1 MMKRLLACLLAVA
14 CLLMGFALAE
24 GEALDMRVIKCTTR
38 VNIREYPTTNATV
51 VSHAPLGAMLVG
63 CQKCPRAPEWYAV
76 VYEGIAGYIRGDFL
90 EVVGETAVPAVE
102 EAPAEEAPA
111 EEAPAEEAPAEEA
124 PIVEEPAPDVASADV
139 EENDPANDP
148 VPEGEPE
155 LAVDDVAEDEPI
167 VVDEPVAT
175 AVEATPA
182 EEAPAE
188 EAPVEEAPAEE
199 APAEE
204 APAEEAPAEEAPAEE
219 APAAIELPAVE
230 NAPIADITADSG
242 YESDSVILD
251 DTAGNAHIIAR
262 RIFQENREYLAVAAV
277 DENGSPIWMQET
289 AVDEIGEVNMTD
301 AFISGIAARP
311 LVMLYNAQQ
320 GLAAVDAA
328 TGSVRWLLS
337 NDVQNLGAGLCHAV
351 VPGNGIM
358 YIGGFHGPDPVAIDA
373 NGNVLWQADSGSD
386 ATWLYGIELTSDG
399 IRCAYDNLDGAG
411 NPGVVIY
418 DYSGAVKEA
427 AVG

>member
-90 EVVGETAVPAVE
+90 EVVGETAVPAVAEAPVE

-124 PIVEEPAPDVASADV
+124 PIVEEPAPDAASADV
-139 EENDPANDP
+139 EEYDPANDP

-167 VVDEPVAT
+167 VVDEPVAS

-188 EAPVEEAPAEE
+188 AT
-199 APAEE
+199 
-204 APAEEAPAEEAPAEE
+204 PAEEAPAEE

-262 RIFQENREYLAVAAV
+262 RIFQENREYLAVAAL

-301 AFISGIAARP
+301 AFIGGIAARP

-320 GLAAVDAA
+320 GLAAIDAA

-386 ATWLYGIELTSDG
+386 ASWLYGIELTSDG
-399 IRCAYDNLDGAG
+399 IRCAYDNMDGEG

>member
-1 MMKRLLACLLAVA
+1 MMKRLLACLLAFA

-90 EVVGETAVPAVE
+90 EVVGETAVPAVAEAPVE

-124 PIVEEPAPDVASADV
+124 PIVEEPAPDAASADV
-139 EENDPANDP
+139 EEYDPANDP

-167 VVDEPVAT
+167 VVDEPVAS

-188 EAPVEEAPAEE
+188 EAPAEAT
-199 APAEE
+199 
-204 APAEEAPAEEAPAEE
+204 PAEEAPAEE

-262 RIFQENREYLAVAAV
+262 RIFQENREYLAVAAL

-301 AFISGIAARP
+301 AFIGGIAARP

-320 GLAAVDAA
+320 GLAAIDAA

-386 ATWLYGIELTSDG
+386 ASWLYGIELTSDG
-399 IRCAYDNLDGAG
+399 IRCAYDNMDGEG

>member
-1 MMKRLLACLLAVA
+1 MHKKLLSLLLILALTA
-14 CLLMGFALAE
+14 ALFA
-24 GEALDMRVIKCTTR
+24 
-38 VNIREYPTTNATV
+38 
-51 VSHAPLGAMLVG
+51 G
-63 CQKCPRAPEWYAV
+63 C
-76 VYEGIAGYIRGDFL
+76 GS
-90 EVVGETAVPAVE
+90 TAAS
-102 EAPAEEAPA
+102 APAADSAPA
-111 EEAPAEEAPAEEA
+111 ASEAEA
-124 PIVEEPAPDVASADV
+124 
-139 EENDPANDP
+139 
-148 VPEGEPE
+148 
-155 LAVDDVAEDEPI
+155 
-167 VVDEPVAT
+167 
-175 AVEATPA
+175 
-182 EEAPAE
+182 
-188 EAPVEEAPAEE
+188 
-199 APAEE
+199 
-204 APAEEAPAEEAPAEE
+204 APAEEAPAEE

-262 RIFQENREYLAVAAV
+262 RIFQENREYLAVAAL

-301 AFISGIAARP
+301 AFIGGIAARP

-320 GLAAVDAA
+320 GLAAIDASN
-328 TGSVRWLLS
+328 GSVRWLLS

-399 IRCAYDNLDGAG
+399 IRCAYDNMDGEG

-418 DYSGAVKEA
+418 DYSGAVKEV

>member
-90 EVVGETAVPAVE
+90 EVVGETAVPAVAEAPVE

-124 PIVEEPAPDVASADV
+124 PIVEEPAPDAASADV
-139 EENDPANDP
+139 EEYDPANDP

-167 VVDEPVAT
+167 VVDEPVAS
-175 AVEATPA
+175 AVEAT
-182 EEAPAE
+182 
-188 EAPVEEAPAEE
+188 
-199 APAEE
+199 
-204 APAEEAPAEEAPAEE
+204 PAEEAPAEE

-262 RIFQENREYLAVAAV
+262 RIFQENREYLAVAAL

-301 AFISGIAARP
+301 AFIGGIAARP

-320 GLAAVDAA
+320 GLAAIDAA

-386 ATWLYGIELTSDG
+386 ASWLYGIELTSDG
-399 IRCAYDNLDGAG
+399 IRCAYDNMDGEG

>member
-1 MMKRLLACLLAVA
+1 MMKRLLACLLVVA

-24 GEALDMRVIKCTTR
+24 GETLDMRVIKCTTR

-51 VSHAPLGAMLVG
+51 VSHAPLGAVLVG

-90 EVVGETAVPAVE
+90 EVVGETAVPAVAE
-102 EAPAEEAPA
+102 APAEPAPAEEAPA
-111 EEAPAEEAPAEEA
+111 EAAPVEEAPVEEA
-124 PIVEEPAPDVASADV
+124 PIVEEPAPDAASADV
-139 EENDPANDP
+139 EEYDPANDP

-155 LAVDDVAEDEPI
+155 LAVDDVPEDEPI
-167 VVDEPVAT
+167 VVDEPVAA
-175 AVEATPA
+175 AV
-182 EEAPAE
+182 E
-188 EAPVEEAPAEE
+188 EAPVEEAPVEE
-199 APAEE
+199 APVEE
-204 APAEEAPAEEAPAEE
+204 APVEEAPVEEAPVEAAPVAE
-219 APAAIELPAVE
+219 AIELPAVE
-230 NAPIADITADSG
+230 NAPIAGITDDSG

-251 DTAGNAHIIAR
+251 ETAGNAHIIAR
-262 RIFQENREYLAVAAV
+262 RIFQENREYLAVAAL

-301 AFISGIAARP
+301 AFIGGIAARP

-320 GLAAVDAA
+320 GLAAIDAA
-328 TGSVRWLLS
+328 NGSVRWLLS
-337 NDVQNLGAGLCHAV
+337 KDAQNLGAGLCHAV

-373 NGNVLWQADSGSD
+373 NGNVLWQSDSGSD
-386 ATWLYGIELTSDG
+386 ATWLYSIELTSDG
-399 IRCAYDNLDGAG
+399 IRCAYDNMDGAG
-411 NPGVVIY
+411 NPGAVIY
-418 DYSGAVKEA
+418 DYSGAVKEV